1 MSKKTKKEERN
12 YTSYEL
18 EALAIVEALRKLRVY
33 LLGIQ
38 FKIITDCAAFQ
49 RRWALVLEDYDYIIK
64 HRPGNRMKH
73 RCFELTSGMT
83 IAKSPII
90 PQIRSQQANEEI
102 QAIKE
107 IVKNKPYKNYHISG
121 DLLYKFHDS
130 RDLLVIPRTLK
141 LDVI

>member
-12 YTSYEL
+12 YMSYEL
-18 EALAIVEALRKLRVY
+18 EALAIVEALRKFRVY

-73 RCFELTSGMT
+73 RM
-83 IAKSPII
+83 K
-90 PQIRSQQANEEI
+90 
-102 QAIKE
+102 
-107 IVKNKPYKNYHISG
+107 
-121 DLLYKFHDS
+121 HDALS
-130 RDLLVIPRTLK
+130 
-141 LDVI
+141 